1 MRLRDLLRP
10 RRIAYLRPRTLA
22 GFLGVGALG
31 LVLYGVGVLTSST
44 TARGVGVLFIFMRV
58 VHTIA
63 LLLRWLILR
72 EIG

>member
-10 RRIAYLRPRTLA
+10 RRIGYLGPRTLA
-22 GFLGVGALG
+22 AFVGVGALG

-44 TARGVGVLFIFMRV
+44 AARGVGVLFIFMSV
-58 VHTIA
+58 VYTIA